1 MALEFT
7 SGGEAKYDPKNFTTT
22 AWCKTPVNDRIISSS
37 FGSCVGLVL
46 WAKGKGGAVAHFPGT
61 LGDKA
66 YADQVVSD
74 TVDVLAGLNMST
86 GTGWT
91 MWVFGGSSLSIG
103 SDFSTSTTLM
113 TQSLIKKVREVV
125 LDKCPGVTESNVTKD
140 KYASCKEVS
149 LYVSTGLVTFLFNET
164 PTLTR
169 KSSF

>member
-1 MALEFT
+1 
-7 SGGEAKYDPKNFTTT
+7 
-22 AWCKTPVNDRIISSS
+22 
-37 FGSCVGLVL
+37 VL
-46 WAKGKGGAVAHFPGT
+46 WAKEKGGAVAHFPGT

-91 MWVFGGSSLSIG
+91 MWVFGGSSLSTG

-125 LDKCPGVTESNVTKD
+125 LDKCPGVVESNVTKD
-140 KYASCKEVS
+140 KYTSHKEVS
-149 LYVSTGLVTFLFNET
+149 LYVSTGLVTFLFNEK